1 MTQPI
6 QVWAN
11 HSHLYRRLRK
21 TFYYG
26 RTKKPI
32 IECSSLPLTE
42 VTVDMIEKSFAYE
55 RKSLGNLDVN
65 YAAHILHQ
73 ACISPASIMIAM
85 LYLERIKNTNPDYLR
100 QNSPSELFLVSLVIA
115 SKFLFDKGEDEIV
128 YNDEWASFGNL
139 DLEDLNR
146 IEMEFLNA
154 LNWSCF
160 VDEKSFMDQ
169 LVKFEGLVSINEY
182 LKRTNSHMTY
192 TELLSLLEYL
202 NYQHKDNLAI
212 WSNLNDFA
220 KSIFICI
227 LAYCAAITIVMM
239 SFSIV
244 FSMHYAIQFNHQS
257 MYQDNLTLTFVTIN
271 PITFELPV
279 LDHSSPSLLTISQ
292 IGRQP
297 NISKPLFNRVYHP
310 LQGQKYNK
318 LLKCS

>member
-1 MTQPI
+1 
-6 QVWAN
+6 
-11 HSHLYRRLRK
+11 
-21 TFYYG
+21 
-26 RTKKPI
+26 
-32 IECSSLPLTE
+32 
-42 VTVDMIEKSFAYE
+42 
-55 RKSLGNLDVN
+55 
-65 YAAHILHQ
+65 
-73 ACISPASIMIAM
+73 
-85 LYLERIKNTNPDYLR
+85 
-100 QNSPSELFLVSLVIA
+100 
-115 SKFLFDKGEDEIV
+115 
-128 YNDEWASFGNL
+128 
-139 DLEDLNR
+139 
-146 IEMEFLNA
+146 MEFLNA